1 MGECGNKGKTVK
13 QDGMYNSSA
22 KKERPTSSLR
32 NIHKYLMHI
41 FELFYR
47 NETHT
52 QVEDGDNML
61 STSM

>member
-1 MGECGNKGKTVK
+1 MEAKAKTVK
-13 QDGMYNSSA
+13 QDGLKNSSA
-22 KKERPTSSLR
+22 KKERPTSSSR
-32 NIHKYLMHI
+32 NIHKYLVHI

-47 NETHT
+47 NETPT